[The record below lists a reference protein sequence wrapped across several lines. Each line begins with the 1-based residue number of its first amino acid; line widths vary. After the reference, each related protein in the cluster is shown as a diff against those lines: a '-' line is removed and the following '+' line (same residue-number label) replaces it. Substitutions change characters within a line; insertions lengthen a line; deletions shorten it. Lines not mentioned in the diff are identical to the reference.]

1 MAEAPQA
8 AALGFPGAP
17 PPAQPPAGQEPLPAV
32 AAGLGGGGGSS
43 LGDREAPAGP
53 GALRGR
59 PGRRVSGRKPLVL
72 GGRGGEGRGR
82 TVGCVTPGKL
92 IHLSEPNGE
101 NNGT

>member
-8 AALGFPGAP
+8 AALGFPGPHRALH

-82 TVGCVTPGKL
+82 TVG
-92 IHLSEPNGE
+92 
-101 NNGT
+101 